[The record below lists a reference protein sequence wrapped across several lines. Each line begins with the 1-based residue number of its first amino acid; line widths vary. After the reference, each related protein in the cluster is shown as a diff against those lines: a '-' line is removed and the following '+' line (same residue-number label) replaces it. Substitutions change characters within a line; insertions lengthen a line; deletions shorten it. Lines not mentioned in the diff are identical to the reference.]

1 MMTAFH
7 SPMCP
12 PQMSDTT
19 DARSAIEDQLSALE
33 REAVQNTRRSLKH
46 MEQYGIRPEGKVQL
60 FLPPDTRAADELD
73 RLPYPH
79 ETRQVV
85 TYQTEPGEF
94 SALCPF
100 SGLPDYATL
109 YVEYV
114 PGDWLVE
121 LKSLKY
127 YIVSWRNI
135 GAAQEELTP
144 LIFQDLHHVLGNPEY
159 LRVKTEYNVRGG
171 INSTA
176 VVDSREQ

>member
-1 MMTAFH
+1 MPNDTA
-7 SPMCP
+7 S
-12 PQMSDTT
+12 TT
-19 DARSAIEDQLSALE
+19 AALEEQLSRLE
-33 REAVQNTRRSLKH
+33 QEAVRNTRASLKH
-46 MEQYGIRPEGKVQL
+46 MAQYGIQPEGKVQL
-60 FLPPDTRAADELD
+60 FLPPDTRATDALD

-127 YIVSWRNI
+127 YMVSWRTI

-144 LIFQDLHHVLGNPEY
+144 LIFQDLHQVLGNSEY

>member
-1 MMTAFH
+1 MTAFH

-60 FLPPDTRAADELD
+60 FLPADTRAADELD

-127 YIVSWRNI
+127 YIISWRTI

-144 LIFQDLHHVLGNPEY
+144 LIFQDLLEVLGNPEY